1 MAAGMTDFTETE
13 LGIVE
18 SAVKERYGHA
28 VPVEVADTELRMYP
42 EDRELTTCPCLYWK
56 ARDCSFVIAKTGE
69 GRFRSMFFYRVHQM
83 FGTGREE
90 YDDLGDCVLVLLRV
104 QADHE
109 KDQAGVSSG
118 KTGQDIS

>member
-1 MAAGMTDFTETE
+1 MALGVTDFTDTE
-13 LGIVE
+13 LAIVS
-18 SAVKERYGHA
+18 SAVRERYGHD

-42 EDRELTTCPCLYWK
+42 EDRELTACPCLFWK

-109 KDQAGVSSG
+109 KDRAGVSSG
-118 KTGQDIS
+118 KTGQDIT

>member
-1 MAAGMTDFTETE
+1 MGSAIADFSDTERS
-13 LGIVE
+13 LVE

-28 VPVEVADTELRMYP
+28 VPVEVADTELRIYP
-42 EDRELTTCPCLYWK
+42 EDRELTTCPCLFWK
-56 ARDCSFVIAKTGE
+56 QRDCSFVIAKVSE
-69 GRFRSMFFYRVHQM
+69 VRFRSMFFYRVPQM

-90 YDDLGDCVLVLLRV
+90 YGDLGDCVLVLLRV

-109 KDQAGVSSG
+109 KEQAGVTSG

>member
-1 MAAGMTDFTETE
+1 MGNTIADFSDTERS
-13 LGIVE
+13 IVE
-18 SAVKERYGHA
+18 SGVKERYGHD
-28 VPVEVADTELRMYP
+28 VPVDVADTELRMYP
-42 EDRELTTCPCLYWK
+42 EDRELTTCPCLFWK
-56 ARDCSFVIAKTGE
+56 QRDCSFVIAKVGE

-109 KDQAGVSSG
+109 KEQAGVTSG
-118 KTGQDIS
+118 KTGKDIS

>member
-1 MAAGMTDFTETE
+1 MATGVTDFTDTE
-13 LGIVE
+13 LSIVT
-18 SAVKERYGHA
+18 SAVRERYGQA

-56 ARDCSFVIAKTGE
+56 ARDCSFVIAKTADS
-69 GRFRSMFFYRVHQM
+69 RYRSMFFYRVHQM